1 MSTARSDN
9 TMPGVWFAV
18 GRCQHGDE
26 DCQEAKMF
34 GQRATIVSPDF
45 AALED
50 LDEWLTHKSAK
61 PSGMRC
67 RHCQRQ
73 IAVEH
78 FERRSAFVSTRYM
91 IDNSVHA

>member
-1 MSTARSDN
+1 MSMARSEN
-9 TMPGVWFAV
+9 ATPGVWFAV

-26 DCQEAKMF
+26 DCQEAKML

-50 LDEWLTHKSAK
+50 LDEWLTHKASK

-67 RHCQRQ
+67 RHCQRP
-73 IAVEH
+73 IAVDH
-78 FERRSAFVSTRYM
+78 FERRYALVSTSEM
-91 IDNSVHA
+91 IDDSVHA

>member
-1 MSTARSDN
+1 MSMARSDN
-9 TMPGVWFAV
+9 TTPGVWFAV

-50 LDEWLTHKSAK
+50 LDEWLTHKAEK

-67 RHCQRQ
+67 RHCQRP
-73 IAVEH
+73 IDIEH
-78 FERRSAFVSTRYM
+78 FERRYALVSTSEM
-91 IDNSVHA
+91 IDDSVRA